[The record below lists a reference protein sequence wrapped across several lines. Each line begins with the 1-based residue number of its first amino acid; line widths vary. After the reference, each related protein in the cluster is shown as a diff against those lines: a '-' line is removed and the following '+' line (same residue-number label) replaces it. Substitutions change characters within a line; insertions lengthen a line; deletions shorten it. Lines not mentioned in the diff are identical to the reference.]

1 MVKKIDFN
9 MESIIAKTIIGL
21 FIALAIFGIINSIYL
36 SKKEKIYTVGK
47 IYDKTE
53 PGRKTTYYFKY
64 SVKKKEF
71 KGRTSD
77 LNRFT
82 TNKNGYIFI
91 ELLKEDF
98 DQYHVLEFNK
108 VPDCL
113 TIEDVPEEGW
123 SKLPENPCK

>member
-1 MVKKIDFN
+1 
-9 MESIIAKTIIGL
+9 MEGIIAKTIIGL

-36 SKKEKIYTVGK
+36 SKKGKIYTVGK
-47 IYDKTE
+47 IYDRTE

-64 SVKKKEF
+64 TIKKKEF

-82 TNKNGYIFI
+82 TNRNGYIFL
-91 ELLKEDF
+91 EVLKENHEH
-98 DQYHVLEFNK
+98 YSVLEFNK

-113 TIEDVPEEGW
+113 RIEDVPEEGW
-123 SKLPENPCK
+123 STLPKNPCK